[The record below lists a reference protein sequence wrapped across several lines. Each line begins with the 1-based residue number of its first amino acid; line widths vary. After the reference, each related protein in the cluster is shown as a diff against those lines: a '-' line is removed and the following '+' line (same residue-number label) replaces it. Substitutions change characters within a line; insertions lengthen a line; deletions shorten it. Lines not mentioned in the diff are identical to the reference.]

1 MAFITADR
9 VLDSSTSTGT
19 GAFVVSGTPAAGY
32 RTFSAVM
39 SVGDTCYYSIQGQ
52 TTSEWEVGL
61 GTYSSANTL
70 TRTTVYS
77 SSNAGAAVTFS
88 AGTKN
93 VFITM
98 VASKSPQLDPTG
110 NVTALGT
117 PASATLTNATGLSLT
132 TGVTGVLPPAN
143 GGSLPWQSVQT
154 GNFTAVA
161 GNAYPVNT
169 TSGAVTVTLPA
180 SPIAGQVVQITDY
193 AGTWA
198 TNNVTVAPN
207 GAKINGSTSNLALA
221 LARAETSFVYVDA
234 TQGWVGSPSLP
245 VDASQN
251 ATLAGN
257 LAMSSSFLRNRL
269 INGNMYIAQ
278 RATSATVTAGTAVPT
293 ASTGYP
299 CVDRFFVYS
308 TGANVTAAQVAGSGS
323 NRNLLQIT
331 GAASVTAVGV
341 GQRIESLNSYDL
353 SGKTCTLS
361 VSIANSLLTTVTWT
375 ASYATTADTFGTI
388 GTPTK
393 TQIATGTFTVSST
406 LTQYT
411 ANISVPAAATTGIEI
426 LFTVG
431 AQISGT
437 WQIGNVQFEAGSIA
451 TPFERRPYGQELL
464 LAQRYYNS
472 IATFSV
478 DAAATAGGAGND
490 VAYNYITS
498 PTLRIAPT
506 LNFGTYI
513 VRQNTTY
520 SSPTLVGGQYTNANS
535 VLVSLLPTASG
546 RTYLYIPA
554 YFNAEM

>member
-1 MAFITADR
+1 MAFVTADR
-9 VLDSSTSTGT
+9 VRDTSTTAGS
-19 GAFVVSGTPAAGY
+19 GSFSVSGTAPTGY
-32 RTFSAVM
+32 RTFSAVL
-39 SVGDTCYYSIQGQ
+39 SVSDTFYYSIQHQ
-52 TTSEWEVGL
+52 TLNEWEVGL
-61 GTYSSANTL
+61 GTYSSANTFA
-70 TRTTVYS
+70 RTTVYS
-77 SSNAGAAVTFS
+77 SSNAGSAVTFS
-88 AGTKN
+88 AGTKD

-98 VASKSPQLDPTG
+98 AASRSLQLDASG
-110 NVTALGT
+110 NVTPSINGT
-117 PASATLTNATGLSLT
+117 LA
-132 TGVTGVLPPAN
+132 
-143 GGSLPWQSVQT
+143 WQSVQT

-180 SPIAGQVVQITDY
+180 SPSAGQIVQITDY

-198 TNNVTVAPN
+198 INNVTVAPN

-308 TGANVTAAQVAGSGS
+308 TGANVTAAQVAGSNS

-431 AQISGT
+431 AQTSGT
-437 WQIGNVQFEAGSIA
+437 WQIGNVQFESGSIA

-472 IATFSV
+472 IATFST
-478 DAAATAGGAGND
+478 DGAAIAGGAGND
-490 VAYNYITS
+490 VAYNYMAS

-506 LNFGTYI
+506 LNFGAYI
-513 VRQNTTY
+513 VRLNTTY
-520 SSPTLVGGQYTNANS
+520 SAPLLVGGQYTNANS
-535 VLVSLLPTASG
+535 VLVGLLPTAAG
-546 RTYLYIPA
+546 RTYLYCPA